1 MKTKIYYL
9 LAAFA
14 VTFMFSTGCHKT
26 PVNDSGMKDLKVP
39 DGFTFET
46 THEVPVTIQMP
57 GSMEFNDSYRS
68 RFNIYTADPAEG
80 GKLLLSGSFDNNRE
94 FTGTV
99 KVPTSLTEIY
109 VTTLAGST
117 TVPIANNSFKE
128 DGVIINFGD
137 NYGFNPPDTT
147 EPGGKSLPLYPYQQI
162 ASNKTLLNNRS
173 NLVGNGDFE
182 TNDFGTIQYWST
194 PFNKDGR
201 WYFTQY
207 QGSMEWFDDSGN
219 HVVRT
224 PWTEPGN
231 YYYGG
236 VTQMI
241 DATAGDVVTFSADI
255 KSVGNNNRLYS
266 WLYLIPRNANG
277 SVLAYYNLQYFH
289 PASSWTNKTLIAT
302 MPAGTVSCQIL
313 VWTNDYK
320 ANAAV
325 YVDNIVVTGPVTDSD
340 GDGVDDDLDDYP
352 NDPSRAFNVYYPNET
367 DWGTL
372 AYEDL
377 WPGEGDYDFNDL
389 ILDYHFK
396 SVLNS
401 SNKLVEYFMD
411 YSTRAVGASL
421 VNGFGLMM
429 GGDPSNIASVTGSQM
444 SENYIN
450 LNANGTEQNQT
461 NTVLFLFDN
470 AFNTIGS
477 SSSLFV
483 NTKPD
488 IDYVDPDTNQLIV
501 TYSNPTST
509 DVTGTAPYNPF
520 IVVDKDRGKE
530 VHLAGEKPTD
540 LADNTLFG
548 TWADDSNPS
557 TGKYYQTANNL
568 PWGLDIPVSFEYPVE
583 QVEIIS
589 AYNHFVEWAESGGSI
604 YPDWY
609 EDNTGYR
616 NSENIYTPPSSS
628 K

>member
-14 VTFMFSTGCHKT
+14 VIFMFSTGCHKT
-26 PVNDSGMKDLKVP
+26 PVEDSGMKDLKIP

-57 GSMEFNDSYRS
+57 SSIEFNDSYRS
-68 RFNIYTADPAEG
+68 RFNIYTTDPAEG
-80 GKLLLSGSFDNNRE
+80 GKLLLSGSFDKNRE
-94 FTGTV
+94 FTGTI

-109 VTTLAGST
+109 VTTLAGSM
-117 TVPIANNSFKE
+117 TVPIATDTFKE

-137 NYGFNPPDTT
+137 DYGFDPPDTT
-147 EPGGKSLPLYPYQQI
+147 EPGGKSSPISYYNVVT
-162 ASNKTLLNNRS
+162 ANKNFLNSRT

-266 WLYLIPRNANG
+266 WLYLIPRRANG
-277 SVLAYYNLQYFH
+277 SVLRYYYLRYFH
-289 PASSWTNKTLIAT
+289 PTSSWTNKTLIAT
-302 MPAGTVSCQIL
+302 MPTGTVSCQVL
-313 VWTNDYK
+313 VWTNDYT

-325 YVDNIVVTGPVTDSD
+325 YVDNVVVTGPVTDSD

-352 NDPSRAFNVYYPNET
+352 NDASRAFNVYYPNET
-367 DWGTL
+367 DWGTF

-389 ILDYHFK
+389 VLDYHFK

-401 SNKLVEYFMD
+401 SNQLVEFFMD

-429 GGDPSNIASVTGSQM
+429 GGDPDNIGSVTGSQM
-444 SENYIN
+444 SENYID

-477 SSSLFV
+477 SNSLFI

-488 IDYVDPDTNQLIV
+488 IDYVDPDTNQLVV
-501 TYSNPTST
+501 TYSNPISA
-509 DVTGTAPYNPF
+509 DVTGTAP
-520 IVVDKDRGKE
+520 
-530 VHLAGEKPTD
+530 
-540 LADNTLFG
+540 
-548 TWADDSNPS
+548 
-557 TGKYYQTANNL
+557 
-568 PWGLDIPVSFEYPVE
+568 
-583 QVEIIS
+583 
-589 AYNHFVEWAESGGSI
+589 
-604 YPDWY
+604 
-609 EDNTGYR
+609 
-616 NSENIYTPPSSS
+616 
-628 K
+628 

>member
-14 VTFMFSTGCHKT
+14 VIIVFTTGCHKT
-26 PVNDSGMKDLKVP
+26 STEQSGMKDLKIP
-39 DGFTFET
+39 DGFKFET

-57 GSMEFNDSYRS
+57 ASIEFNDSYRS
-68 RFNIYTADPAEG
+68 RFNIYTADPAQG
-80 GKLLLSGSFDNNRE
+80 GKLLLSGSFDNNRT
-94 FTGTV
+94 FSGTI
-99 KVPTSLTEIY
+99 KVPTSLSEIY

-137 NYGFNPPDTT
+137 DYGYNPPDTM
-147 EPGGKSLPLYPYQQI
+147 EPGKKSSPISY
-162 ASNKTLLNNRS
+162 SNFAANKSFLNSGANI
-173 NLVGNGDFE
+173 VGNGDFE

-194 PFNKDGR
+194 PFPKDGR

-207 QGSMEWFDDSGN
+207 TGSLEWFDEGGN

-231 YYYGG
+231 YYFGG
-236 VTQMI
+236 VAQMI
-241 DATAGDVVTFSADI
+241 DATAGDVITFSADI

-277 SVLAYYNLQYFH
+277 TVLAYYNLTYFH

-302 MPAGTVSCQIL
+302 MPTGTVSCQVL

-325 YVDNIVVTGPVTDSD
+325 YIDNVVVTGPVTDSD

-352 NDPSRAFNVYYPNET
+352 NDNSRAFNVYYPNET

-401 SNKLVEYFMD
+401 SNQLVEFFMD

-421 VNGFGLMM
+421 INGFGLMM
-429 GGDPSNIASVTGSQM
+429 GGDPNNIASVTGSQI
-444 SENYIN
+444 SENYLDI
-450 LNANGTEQNQT
+450 NANGTEQNQT

-477 SSSLFV
+477 SNSLFV

-488 IDYVDPDTNQLIV
+488 IDYVDPDTNQLVV
-501 TYSNPTST
+501 TYSNPVST

-530 VHLAGEKPTD
+530 VHLSGEEPTD
-540 LADNTLFG
+540 LADATLFG
-548 TWADDSNPS
+548 TWADDSDPA
-557 TGKYYQTANNL
+557 TGKYYQTVNNL
-568 PWGLDIPVSFEYPVE
+568 PWALDLPISFEYPVE
-583 QVEIIS
+583 QVEIIN
-589 AYNHFVEWAESGGSI
+589 AYNHFVEWAESGGAS

-616 NSENIYTPPSSS
+616 NSENIYSPPSSN
-628 K
+628 